1 MASQEGSLHGF
12 HSANAGPTTR
22 PIASSRILQH
32 TNTDVVSKTR
42 TTSRILRQ
50 ATQLCHLDCSP
61 LQRLAC
67 HRLMRL
73 HHPVFHKGL
82 RFFTACGCGAK
93 GPERRQRP
101 IGTHRARKLHPA
113 DARLQ
118 LYAPRPLRLL
128 AAISD
133 ILGVF
138 VLVVLFSSCA
148 TFGWSRQGQQQRAYI
163 VQSWCAGSSRSA
175 RHGAG

>member
-1 MASQEGSLHGF
+1 MASQEGSLHGNY
-12 HSANAGPTTR
+12 SAIASPTTR
-22 PIASSRILQH
+22 PFPISRILLQH
-32 TNTDVVSKTR
+32 KITDVVSKTR
-42 TTSRILRQ
+42 MTNRFLRP

-67 HRLMRL
+67 HRLM

-82 RFFTACGCGAK
+82 RFFNACGCGAK

-101 IGTHRARKLHPA
+101 IGSHRSRKLHPA

-128 AAISD
+128 AANSD
-133 ILGVF
+133 IPGVF
-138 VLVVLFSSCA
+138 VVVFLFSSCA
-148 TFGWSRQGQQQRAYI
+148 ALEWPRQG
-163 VQSWCAGSSRSA
+163 
-175 RHGAG
+175 

>member
-1 MASQEGSLHGF
+1 MASQEGSLHGNY
-12 HSANAGPTTR
+12 SAIASPTTR
-22 PIASSRILQH
+22 PFPISSILLQH
-32 TNTDVVSKTR
+32 KITDVVSKTKMTNR
-42 TTSRILRQ
+42 FLRP
-50 ATQLCHLDCSP
+50 ATQLCHSDCSP

-67 HRLMRL
+67 HRLM
-73 HHPVFHKGL
+73 HYPVFHKGL
-82 RFFTACGCGAK
+82 RFFSACGCGAK

-101 IGTHRARKLHPA
+101 IGTYRARKLHPA

-138 VLVVLFSSCA
+138 VLAFLFSSCA
-148 TFGWSRQGQQQRAYI
+148 AFEWPRQGQQRRALI
-163 VQSWCAGSSRSA
+163 V
-175 RHGAG
+175 

>member
-1 MASQEGSLHGF
+1 MASQEGSLHGNY
-12 HSANAGPTTR
+12 SAIASPTTR
-22 PIASSRILQH
+22 PFPISRILLQH
-32 TNTDVVSKTR
+32 KITDVVSKTR
-42 TTSRILRQ
+42 MTNRFLRP

-73 HHPVFHKGL
+73 HHPVFHKGF
-82 RFFTACGCGAK
+82 RFFSACGCGTK

-113 DARLQ
+113 EARLQ
-118 LYAPRPLRLL
+118 LCAPPPLRLL

-138 VLVVLFSSCA
+138 VVVFLFSSCA
-148 TFGWSRQGQQQRAYI
+148 TFGWPSQGQQQRAHL
-163 VQSWCAGSSRSA
+163 V
-175 RHGAG
+175 

>member
-12 HSANAGPTTR
+12 HSAIAGPTTKTR
-22 PIASSRILQH
+22 PFPISRNLSQH
-32 TNTDVVSKTR
+32 KTTDVVSKTR
-42 TTSRILRQ
+42 MTNRFFRP

-82 RFFTACGCGAK
+82 LFFSACGCGAK
-93 GPERRQRP
+93 GPERWQHL
-101 IGTHRARKLHPA
+101 IGTHRPRKLHPA

-138 VLVVLFSSCA
+138 VLVFLFSSCA
-148 TFGWSRQGQQQRAYI
+148 TFGWPSQGQQHWALI
-163 VQSWCAGSSRSA
+163 V
-175 RHGAG
+175 